1 MSFELEVSIV
11 VLSIV
16 LALASAAIL
25 VMWAPH
31 GALCTLALAAVLL
44 VAFGV
49 MNVWYAHWSAAC
61 PQCTVG
67 SDDTRTTA
75 WRAAA
80 LTVGVWLSM
89 LLTALVAGGLVGRLL
104 SALFGMTHTSTEEQP

>member
-1 MSFELEVSIV
+1 MF

-16 LALASAAIL
+16 LALSSAAVL

-31 GALCTLALAAVLL
+31 GVLCTLALGAVLL
-44 VAFGV
+44 MAFV
-49 MNVWYAHWSAAC
+49 MMNVWYARWSAAC
-61 PQCTVG
+61 PQCAVG

-80 LTVGVWLSM
+80 LNIGIWLSL
-89 LLTALVAGGLVGRLL
+89 LLTALFAGGLVGRVL
-104 SALFGMTHTSTEEQP
+104 SALFGMTHTKAEERS